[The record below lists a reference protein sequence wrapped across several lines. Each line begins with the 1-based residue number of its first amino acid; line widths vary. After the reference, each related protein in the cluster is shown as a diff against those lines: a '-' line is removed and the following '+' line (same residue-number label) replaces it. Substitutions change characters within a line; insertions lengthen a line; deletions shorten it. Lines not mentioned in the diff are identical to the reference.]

1 MNAKKFTHKKAK
13 APEAPPTGINDL
25 EELHNIVKVPPPV
38 QLKRLHKDVKLP
50 VQNYASAGLD
60 LYCHNLS
67 ETGRPN
73 KIIIPPHAT
82 SRPIPCG
89 LAFTPPEGFI
99 GCICSRS
106 GLAGQGLFVAN
117 APGIIDPD
125 YTGEIC
131 VLLYNGG
138 FKSYTISHGDRVA
151 QLLFIPFI
159 VPEIKEVTKLPDSLR
174 GEAGFGSTGLGDPEE
189 KLS

>member
-1 MNAKKFTHKKAK
+1 MVKRNKPPAK
-13 APEAPPTGINDL
+13 PSE
-25 EELHNIVKVPPPV
+25 PV
-38 QLKRLHKDVKLP
+38 LQLRRLHKDVKLP

-60 LYCHNLS
+60 LHCFNLS
-67 ETGRPN
+67 ESGRPN
-73 KIIIPPHAT
+73 KIIIPAHST

-89 LAFTPPEGFI
+89 LSFTPPAGYL
-99 GCICSRS
+99 GLICSRS
-106 GLAGQGLFVAN
+106 GLAGQGVFVAN

-151 QLLFIPFI
+151 QLLFLPFI
-159 VPEIKEVTKLPDSLR
+159 VPKIEEVTKLPDSLR
-174 GEAGFGSTGLGDPEE
+174 GEAGFGSTGLGDIGA